1 MAWQAARAVRIP
13 VIGIGGITC
22 ARDALEFLIAGC
34 RAVQI
39 GTANF
44 VDPGLYE
51 RLCAELRAYLET
63 HGLDDVNRVVGTLE
77 FPERGH
83 AEKEGE

>member
-1 MAWQAARAVRIP
+1 MEWERVERDCIQVDVVRRRRAY
-13 VIGIGGITC
+13 
-22 ARDALEFLIAGC
+22 ALEFLIAGC

-51 RLCAELRAYLET
+51 RLVAELAAYLER
-63 HGLDDVNRVVGTLE
+63 HGLEDVNRVVGTLD
-77 FPERGH
+77 FPGRAVTHE
-83 AEKEGE
+83 EGE